1 MWLTLHTK
9 GTAVGILER
18 LKQFFTPSKC
28 YMCPHCGYELP
39 KEEAVISG
47 WNSQQS
53 LRHIHCP
60 KCGKI
65 IKHVP

>member
-1 MWLTLHTK
+1 MLLTSQQ
-9 GTAVGILER
+9 GTAVGILKR
-18 LKQFFTPSKC
+18 LKRFFSCSTV
-28 YMCPHCGYELP
+28 YRCPHCGYMLP

-47 WNSQQS
+47 WDSQQS